1 VSTIEIIGRLLIC
14 FILFGTGIG
23 IIRANLNTSHA
34 DLEKARNNN
43 EEWPG

>member
-1 VSTIEIIGRLLIC
+1 MQTLEIIGRLLIC
-14 FILFGTGIG
+14 FTLFGIG
-23 IIRANLNTSHA
+23 ITLIRANLNASHA